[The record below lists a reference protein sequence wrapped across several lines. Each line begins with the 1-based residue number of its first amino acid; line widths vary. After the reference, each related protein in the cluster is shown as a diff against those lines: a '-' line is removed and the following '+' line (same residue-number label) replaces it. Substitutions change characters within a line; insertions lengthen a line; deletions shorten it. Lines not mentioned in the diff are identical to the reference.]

1 MRRENVAALHASKR
15 NSKQIK
21 MRKIQIN
28 SLLIIF
34 ALLVSIGA
42 SFSLAQTPLP
52 KPTPKPHNK
61 VRKII
66 KNSGDTPAEKSIA
79 VDAGVN
85 ISLCVSEGKL
95 KINGWE
101 RNEIRAFVNNGSQV
115 GFYVLQKKKANPVWV
130 KVLGYDPAII
140 KETDA
145 EECLAGDEIE
155 LDVPRN
161 AIVNIKSN
169 SSEMAIDSVG
179 KVSVENAGGDV
190 FLNNIGRGIE
200 ARTYE
205 GDVTVENSSG
215 AMSLFSTTGNI
226 IAFDVSPSEIGDIFK
241 AKTSNGAV
249 TLKNVGQRQL
259 EVGSNSGSINFNGEF
274 LSGGQYN
281 FGTSNGAIVLTI
293 PQNSSCLINASYGY
307 GAFASELPLKN
318 IEKNTPSKTQTL
330 SAQIG
335 DGDCSLKLTTVSGA
349 IRIRKQ

>member
-1 MRRENVAALHASKR
+1 ML
-15 NSKQIK
+15 
-21 MRKIQIN
+21 
-28 SLLIIF
+28 
-34 ALLVSIGA
+34 SIGA
-42 SFSLAQTPLP
+42 SFSLAQTPPP

-66 KNSGDTPAEKSIA
+66 QNSSEMPAEKSIA

-85 ISLCVSEGKL
+85 ISLCVSDGKL

-101 RNEIRAFVNNGSQV
+101 RNEIRAFVSGGSQV
-115 GFYVLQKKKANPVWV
+115 GFTVLQKKKTNPVWV
-130 KVLGYDPAII
+130 KVLGYDPSTN

-169 SSEMAIDSVG
+169 SSEMVIDSVG

-226 IAFDVSPSEIGDIFK
+226 IAFDVNASEIGDIFK

-249 TLKNVGQRQL
+249 TLKNVGQRQI

-274 LSGGQYN
+274 LTGGQYS
-281 FGTSNGAIVLTI
+281 FGTSNGSIILTI
-293 PQNSSCLINASYGY
+293 PQNSSFIINASYGY
-307 GAFASELPLKN
+307 GVFVSEMPLQN
-318 IEKNTPSKTQTL
+318 IEKNTPSKIQNL
-330 SAQIG
+330 SAQMGSG
-335 DGDCSLKLTTVSGA
+335 DASLKLTTVSGA

>member
-1 MRRENVAALHASKR
+1 MSLSSQHSALFS
-15 NSKQIK
+15 IK
-21 MRKIQIN
+21 MRKIHIN
-28 SLLIIF
+28 LILIIF
-34 ALLVSIGA
+34 ALLLSIGA
-42 SFSLAQTPLP
+42 SFSLAQTSPP
-52 KPTPKPHNK
+52 KPAPKPHNK

-66 KNSGDTPAEKSIA
+66 KNSSDTPAEKSIA

-85 ISLCVSEGKL
+85 ISLCVSDGKL

-101 RNEIRAFVNNGSQV
+101 RNEIRAFVNGGSQV
-115 GFYVLQKKKANPVWV
+115 GFYVLQKKKDNPVWV
-130 KVLGYDPAII
+130 KVLGYDPATN

-169 SSEMAIDSVG
+169 TSEMMIDSVG

-190 FLNNIGRGIE
+190 FLNNIERGIE

-226 IAFDVSPSEIGDIFK
+226 IAFDVSAQEVGDIFK

-249 TLKNVGQRQL
+249 TLKNVGQRQI
-259 EVGSNSGSINFNGEF
+259 EVGSNSGSINFSGEF
-274 LSGGQYN
+274 LSGGQYS
-281 FGTSNGAIVLTI
+281 FGTSNGSIILTI
-293 PQNSSCLINASYGY
+293 PQNSSFRINASYGY
-307 GAFASELPLKN
+307 GVFASEMPLQN
-318 IEKNTPSKTQTL
+318 IEKNAPSRIQNL
-330 SAQIG
+330 SAQMGNG
-335 DGDCSLKLTTVSGA
+335 DASLKLTTVSGA